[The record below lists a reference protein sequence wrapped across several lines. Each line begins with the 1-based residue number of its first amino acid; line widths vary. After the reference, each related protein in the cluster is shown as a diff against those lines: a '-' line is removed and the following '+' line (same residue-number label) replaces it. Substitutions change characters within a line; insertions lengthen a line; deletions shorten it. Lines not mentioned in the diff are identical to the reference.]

1 MSRRN
6 WFAITFRVMSDDSPV
21 VLRRSFGALVALIA
35 ICAAANAAPQIKADH
50 IVVIKHT
57 RTMLLMRGNKVLKT
71 YRISLGAVPVGPKEQ
86 EGDHKT
92 PEGLY
97 IVDSK
102 KAHSQFYR
110 ALHLSYPNAADRA
123 RARKLGV
130 NPGGD
135 VEIHGLGAKYG
146 WIGAS
151 QRLYDWTDGC
161 IAVTNQEIDE
171 IFSMVPV
178 GTSVEIKP

>member
-1 MSRRN
+1 MR
-6 WFAITFRVMSDDSPV
+6 SDLTILV
-21 VLRRSFGALVALIA
+21 RRSLTVIFALVA
-35 ICAAANAAPQIKADH
+35 ICAAATPQITADR

-57 RTMLLMRGNKVLKT
+57 RTMMLLRGNKVLKT
-71 YRISLGAVPVGPKEQ
+71 YRVSLGTEPVGPKERS
-86 EGDHKT
+86 GDHKT

-110 ALHLSYPNAADRA
+110 ALHLSYPNATDRA
-123 RARKLGV
+123 RARKLNV

-161 IAVTNQEIDE
+161 IAATNEEIDE
-171 IFSMVPV
+171 IFSMVSV
-178 GTSVEIKP
+178 GTPVEIRP